1 MPDKL
6 EEHYGI
12 RLASSSIRHITE
24 GHAKRIHES
33 QVLIK
38 DYTSP
43 CHKIVFLIREI
54 WLDDW

>member
-24 GHAKRIHES
+24 GHAKRIHE
-33 QVLIK
+33 QGNRLKVWLQNM
-38 DYTSP
+38 
-43 CHKIVFLIREI
+43 HK
-54 WLDDW
+54 